1 MPAFG
6 CALSL
11 LDKDLGLERL
21 GPIRRLK
28 DDLLG
33 VMNALMIKKQQQ
45 KNSKQILSCLGFLL
59 QSNMIK
65 ISDFF
70 FPQCGY
76 FFYLNRWKFTAF
88 TCDSRNASKQ
98 TC

>member
-70 FPQCGY
+70 SPNVVTSFI
-76 FFYLNRWKFTAF
+76 
-88 TCDSRNASKQ
+88 
-98 TC
+98 